1 MFHLFSGRYKD
12 VFCFFNADNPG
23 DVTIINPEIT
33 CTDPD
38 DGVEPEEGYRTPTQE
53 DDIDQAFA
61 SYEREHPSG
70 QTKTLQEQLNILA
83 MVRKNYMDTCILIL
97 SLRRSQQ

>member
-1 MFHLFSGRYKD
+1 M
-12 VFCFFNADNPG
+12 
-23 DVTIINPEIT
+23 TIINPEIT